1 MKFIVIILVALVVAA
16 SLADTSSAFVV
27 VHPVATTSVKAG
39 SGRTSP
45 RQHQQQKSRFIDT
58 TATATATVLY
68 KGMWTEDDEI
78 QGLDRFKACV
88 PYLLPLIDGHHFAKY
103 ICLRFPIIGAIDS
116 FTIGPLADIADS
128 IPFATLILFLILSLG
143 TRNPEMSKSLRFSA
157 QQAVLID
164 VSLILPELTASA
176 FGGIKE
182 FSPFFEPMSN
192 FTTYYYLT
200 LCIYSIAS
208 NIRGQKPDKIP
219 YLSNLAQMAVGP
231 F

>member
-1 MKFIVIILVALVVAA
+1 MKFIVLILVALLVVAA

-58 TATATATVLY
+58 TATATVLY

-176 FGGIKE
+176 CGGIKE